1 HHPLGFL
8 VNIAQY
14 SANTSI
20 LRFVMMFAAVP
31 VSSSGGSGAKNEAP
45 KTDKLSSPLIC
56 KPSELPLYESL
67 HDKVKKDCGCKHAE
81 SSSGSY
87 KSEIEGAIRVVRQE
101 IGEAAK
107 MVSSNRKQLTDAYD
121 KAKDQTIFIRN
132 YLNEEQN
139 TIPRIGAV
147 AIGGLTGFIFGLR
160 GGLIRR
166 LFYGSLGAGAIAA
179 VCYPKEAEKLSHEG
193 LGELKRYSTIAIN
206 FAYGVKPGDEQ
217 INLPKIPT
225 SLDEVKESL
234 SGLASS
240 TKKAVFPEK

>member
-1 HHPLGFL
+1 MST
-8 VNIAQY
+8 I
-14 SANTSI
+14 
-20 LRFVMMFAAVP
+20 R
-31 VSSSGGSGAKNEAP
+31 P
-45 KTDKLSSPLIC
+45 KTKLSVSLLYLN
-56 KPSELPLYESL
+56 KKKLFLPCATFP
-67 HDKVKKDCGCKHAE
+67 V
-81 SSSGSY
+81 
-87 KSEIEGAIRVVRQE
+87 
-101 IGEAAK
+101 
-107 MVSSNRKQLTDAYD
+107 
-121 KAKDQTIFIRN
+121 IRN

-160 GGLIRR
+160 GGIIRR

-234 SGLASS
+234 SGLATSA
-240 TKKAVFPEK
+240 KKAVFPEK